1 MKISSRERNILI
13 MAGVVALLFVS
24 TRVFPAIKQ
33 VYLARQDSIES
44 VQLDIER
51 EQRLIANTASWRD
64 RRVGVESKRAELEVQ
79 IFNGD
84 TVPIVEANIQRALSL
99 YARDSGITV
108 SSTRLAETL
117 EADGWILVSQE
128 MSFRTNDAANTVGFL
143 QKLEDSTPRLRVTD
157 FSLTR
162 SRNQYSGSI
171 TVVGFARS
179 DIQLSSATINS
190 SR

>member
-1 MKISSRERNILI
+1 MQISSREKNILI
-13 MAGVVALLFVS
+13 MAGVVALLFIS

-51 EQRLIANTASWRD
+51 EQRLIENTASWRD
-64 RRVGVESKRAELEVQ
+64 RRVGADSKRAELEVQ
-79 IFNGD
+79 IFSGD

-117 EADGWILVSQE
+117 EMDGWILISQE

-157 FSLTR
+157 FNLTR

-179 DIQLSSATINS
+179 DIQLSVATSN
-190 SR
+190 RR